1 MPEITVKCEGRW
13 TYDDALAVISDLKK
27 AGFDCGVST
36 GSVWV
41 FLDAGQQ
48 ERVSGIVGKHGG
60 KFCLFSVSQL
70 FTCPQSE
77 TSYYNSKSADELQDA
92 HDQIQSLNEMLEYK
106 APLTSQEIAEIDEYF
121 NGDKTP

>member
-13 TYDDALAVISDLKK
+13 TYDDVRAVISDLKK

-36 GSVWV
+36 GSVWIS
-41 FLDAGQQ
+41 LDVEQQ
-48 ERVSGIVGKHGG
+48 DKCQQVAGIVKAHGG

-77 TSYYNSKSADELQDA
+77 TSYYNSTSANDLQVA
-92 HDQIQSLNEMLEYK
+92 HERIQSLNQMLK
-106 APLTSQEIAEIDEYF
+106 
-121 NGDKTP
+121 